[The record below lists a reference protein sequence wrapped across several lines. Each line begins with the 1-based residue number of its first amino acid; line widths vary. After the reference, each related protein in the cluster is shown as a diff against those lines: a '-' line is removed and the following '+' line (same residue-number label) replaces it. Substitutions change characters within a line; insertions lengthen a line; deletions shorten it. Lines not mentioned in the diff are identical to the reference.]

1 MLNVRV
7 LRILTIVCATA
18 AVVASHGDA
27 QDVTPSG
34 ATPSRVSA
42 PATQPAPNGPAVE
55 TVVIFRHGEKPAEGL
70 GQLTPQGLN
79 RALALSLVLPQ
90 KFGRP
95 DYLFAPDP
103 HEKVSD
109 RGGLFNYC
117 RPLATME
124 PIAIRMGMPVQ
135 TPCGFKDIEE
145 LEDELT
151 KPQYERAMI
160 FVAWEHI
167 YAQRAAAALFKKFGG
182 DASQVPSWP
191 GTDYDSLYVIKI
203 HRAPGEPPT
212 ATFTHEHE
220 GLDGQSTA
228 MPAAAP
234 KD

>member
-1 MLNVRV
+1 MVQRRAS
-7 LRILTIVCATA
+7 RIVAILCATVAFA
-18 AVVASHGDA
+18 ASYGIA
-27 QDVTPSG
+27 QDVPPIG
-34 ATPSRVSA
+34 AA
-42 PATQPAPNGPAVE
+42 PAKPSVPSTQSSSDGPAVE
-55 TVVIFRHGEKPAEGL
+55 TVVIFRHGEKPAQGL

-79 RALALSLVLPQ
+79 RALALSVVLPQ

-103 HEKVSD
+103 REKVSD

-124 PIAIRMGMPVQ
+124 PTAIRLGLPIQ

-145 LEDELT
+145 LDDELS
-151 KPQYERAMI
+151 KPQYANAMV
-160 FVAWEHI
+160 FVAWEHL
-167 YAQRAAAALFKKFGG
+167 YAQRAAAALFKRFGG
-182 DASQVPSWP
+182 DPSQIPSWP

-203 HRAPGEPPT
+203 RRAPGEAPA

-228 MPAAAP
+228 MPTPAP
-234 KD
+234 K